1 MKLKWFDR
9 LLLTLVLLIF
19 IGVSIFVIGIGFGPL
34 RSVVENFYALMT
46 NGLFINSLIL
56 VVVGIVLVLIALR
69 VIVALCA
76 RKAPA
81 APTTVLLKTTDS
93 GSIRIAISAVDSMV
107 QRAARN
113 APSVRDVTSRVITT
127 ANEELAIQLRITF
140 APDTELASATVKV
153 QEEVRDYV
161 QKHTGVPVQE
171 VQVYVQAVGNA
182 AQAAKVA

>member
-9 LLLTLVLLIF
+9 LLIGLILLIF
-19 IGVSIFVIGIGFGPL
+19 IAVSLFIVGIGFGPL
-34 RSVVENFYALMT
+34 RSAFENFYALMT
-46 NGLFINSLIL
+46 NGLFINSLIM
-56 VVVGIVLVLIALR
+56 VAVGLVLLVIALR
-69 VIVALCA
+69 VVIALCA

-81 APTTVLLKTTDS
+81 APSTVLLKTTDS

-113 APSVRDVTSRVITT
+113 APSVRDVVSRVITT

-140 APDTELASATVKV
+140 APDTELAVATAKV
-153 QEEVRDYV
+153 QEDVKEYV

-171 VQVYVQAVGNA
+171 VQVLVQAVGNS